1 MFTTL
6 FFYLLKFRFETK
18 DLLNPANYS
27 YKINICDK
35 VDGQQDGVGAVQ
47 FANDNTFILG
57 RYDKVEIIG
66 GSK

>member
-1 MFTTL
+1 MHV
-6 FFYLLKFRFETK
+6 FRFETK

-35 VDGQQDGVGAVQ
+35 VIGQKDGVGAVQ
-47 FANDNTFILG
+47 FAQNDTYILG